1 MTYQEWREDVSLAVE
16 LKKIL
21 DLPVVKQALSVC
33 DGLTAAKVLG
43 NTNALTQSASNAH
56 VLFGFDAGRASI
68 INDLHGLAAVPEEVK
83 EIVPSYVGNEF

>member
-16 LKKIL
+16 LKKVL

-33 DGLTAAKVLG
+33 DGLTAAKTIG
-43 NTNALTQSASNAH
+43 TTPQLTSLSNNAH
-56 VLFGFDAGRASI
+56 ILFGFDAGRASL

-83 EIVPSYVGNEF
+83 EIVPSYTGNEF